1 MILSHIWHLAKA
13 SIKLQTSLIK
23 QFSSKPD
30 QNNYGVK
37 FDEEQIRR
45 KMQEIKQ
52 KKDSPKKE
60 ESKL

>member
-1 MILSHIWHLAKA
+1 MILSHICHLAKT
-13 SIKLQTSLIK
+13 SIRLQTSLIR
-23 QFSSKPD
+23 QFSSKPE

-52 KKDSPKKE
+52 KKDSPKKD